1 MHPGEPLQY
10 PSHYPPTDRWKR
22 FFIGLRWLGPDL
34 SFFKTLRSTQASRNS
49 STMSAWGGGDRQAL
63 ASDVGIAFSR
73 YCRWPTPYF
82 LPGDVVSVVVGGPK
96 FAAVDDADV
105 EDVIGAVEEIS
116 DVKMGAAFWE
126 ACGSITVGELVDQLL
141 AAAGPNNS
149 FKPKPLRGSA

>member
-10 PSHYPPTDRWKR
+10 PSHYPPTDKWKR
-22 FFIGLRWLGPDL
+22 FFIGVRWLGPDL
-34 SFFKTLRSTQASRNS
+34 SFFKDLRSAQASRTLES
-49 STMSAWGGGDRQAL
+49 MSAWGGGDRRLLVTEIGVAL
-63 ASDVGIAFSR
+63 AR

-82 LPGDVVSVVVGGPK
+82 LPQDKVSVVVGGPK
-96 FAAVDDADV
+96 FAAADDTDV
-105 EDVIGAVEEIS
+105 HDVIGAIEEIA

-126 ACGSITVGELVDQLL
+126 ASGSGTLGELVDQLL